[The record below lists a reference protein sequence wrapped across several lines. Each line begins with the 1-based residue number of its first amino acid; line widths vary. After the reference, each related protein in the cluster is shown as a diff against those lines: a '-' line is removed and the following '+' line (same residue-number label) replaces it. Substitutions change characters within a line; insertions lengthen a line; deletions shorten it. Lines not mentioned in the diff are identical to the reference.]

1 MRRVTMTH
9 ARILCPCFAL
19 AAALL
24 VALTGCNSSSKAP
37 QQSYSKPVEADDDFA
52 KNANRPPLA
61 ETLYRMARVLAA
73 QHKDEQCE
81 GVLRNCI
88 QRYPDYSP
96 AYAEL
101 AQLQV
106 RQRKMA
112 AAIGT
117 LKDGLVTS
125 PKDPVL
131 MNDLGMCYMLS
142 SDYEN
147 ALMQF
152 TAASEIEPD
161 NARYTANQALATG
174 MLGRY
179 ERSLTLY
186 EKIAKPGPAHYN
198 VAVVAEARND
208 MSTANKYYAE
218 ALALDPWCQR
228 KTRGNDTK

>member
-1 MRRVTMTH
+1 MRPAIMIHTRFLSP
-9 ARILCPCFAL
+9 ISAL
-19 AAALL
+19 AVAATLM
-24 VALTGCNSSSKAP
+24 LTACQASKP
-37 QQSYSKPVEADDDFA
+37 VQSYSQPVQEDDDFE
-52 KNANRPPLA
+52 KSANRPPLA
-61 ETLYRMARVLAA
+61 DTLYRMSKILAA
-73 QHKDEQCE
+73 QHKDDQCE

-88 QRYPDYSP
+88 QRYPDFAP

-117 LKDGLVTS
+117 LKDGLVVQ
-125 PKDPVL
+125 PKDAVL
-131 MNDLGMCYMLS
+131 LNDLGMCYMLS

-152 TAASEIEPD
+152 TAAAEAEPD

-179 ERSLTLY
+179 ERALTLY
-186 EKIAKPGPAHYN
+186 QKIAKPGPAHYN

-208 MSTANKYYAE
+208 MSTANRYYSE

-228 KTRGNDTK
+228 KTRDADTK